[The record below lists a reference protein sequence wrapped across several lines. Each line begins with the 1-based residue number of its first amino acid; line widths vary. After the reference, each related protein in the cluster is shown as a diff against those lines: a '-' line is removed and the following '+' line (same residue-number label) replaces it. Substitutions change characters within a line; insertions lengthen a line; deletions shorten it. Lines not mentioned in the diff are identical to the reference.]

1 MEEKLVSIIIPCYN
15 CSSFVGK
22 LLDSLLIQD
31 YKSIE
36 IFAIDDGSTDGTLK
50 RLTEF
55 EQDFTQKGYA
65 YHVLHQENQGQS
77 FTINK
82 GLKLISG
89 TYLLWPD
96 ADDWFEDSTTISK
109 MVSAL
114 QNHPD
119 YNCVRVLPYYV
130 DGKSQNKS
138 PIRPTEIKENL
149 FYDFL
154 YWNNNI
160 WAPAGSHMI
169 KTEVLFENI
178 KARNIFTSRNVG
190 QNYQL
195 ILPVLYKGKCFTIQQ
210 HLYNILIR
218 KGSHSRGTYSTCEQ
232 EIGRWEECSTM
243 LISVISDIPQMDNLE
258 KDNIINFIIKRYNK
272 FNYKT
277 AIRHRHFLTAFKYFI
292 KFILGKQ

>member
-36 IFAIDDGSTDGTLK
+36 IFAIDDGSTDGTFK

-55 EQDFTQKGYA
+55 EQDFTRKGYS
-65 YHVLHQENQGQS
+65 YQVLHQENEGLS
-77 FTINK
+77 STINK

-89 TYLLWPD
+89 AFLLWPD

-178 KARNIFTSRNVG
+178 KARNIFTSRNIG

-232 EIGRWEECSTM
+232 EIGRWEESAAM
-243 LISVISDIPQMDNLE
+243 LISVISDIPQMDNSE
-258 KDNIINFIIKRYNK
+258 KNNIINFIIKRYNK
-272 FNYKT
+272 LNYKT
-277 AIRHRHFLTAFKYFI
+277 AIHHRHFLTAFKYLI
-292 KFILGKQ
+292 KFILDK